1 MKKFEFGFY
10 SSSGEFFVASEYG
23 FTDGKKLYV
32 NAERGITA
40 FAKFCENIDTFYI
53 DNRMTVREVPAD
65 ADMGEYIN
73 IESGDGENNE

>member
-10 SSSGEFFVASEYG
+10 SRSGEFFMAREYG

-53 DNRMTVREVPAD
+53 YNRMTVREVPAG
-65 ADMGEYIN
+65 ADMSEYIN
-73 IESGDGENNE
+73 IESEEIHNE